1 MCKNTR
7 ALMRAFSLLALIPV
21 AVAAVSCTTTVNKV
35 TQDSG
40 NGEGIPGGPRESQPC
55 NPGDETFAIDAFD
68 VTPGEGAGVACDVE
82 KVLDGDDAPM
92 GIAASAT
99 KATLVGRDVNGCVGV
114 EFGDGIVLSSLIM
127 KMRPVSGMCGHA
139 CTEGGDTGCGTG
151 WKVQI
156 FVGPAFDKLQWLQQ
170 LSLTTKDS
178 FEYRV
183 AVHSTYKARYA
194 VICREATPASGDD
207 IAIDVVSGLCGDP
220 SKGG

>member
-7 ALMRAFSLLALIPV
+7 ALMRAVSILSLI
-21 AVAAVSCTTTVNKV
+21 AVGLAAVSCTTTVNKV
-35 TQDSG
+35 NQTSG
-40 NGEGIPGGPRESQPC
+40 PGDGIPGGPRESQPC
-55 NPGDETFAIDAFD
+55 SPGNETFAINAFD
-68 VTPGEGAGVACDVE
+68 VTPKDEAGVACDVD
-82 KVLDGDDAPM
+82 KVLDADDTPT
-92 GIAASAT
+92 GLSASTA

-114 EFGDGIVLSSLIM
+114 EFGEGIVLSSLIM

-139 CTEGGDTGCGTG
+139 CTDGKDGCGTG

-156 FVGPAFDKLQWLQQ
+156 FVGPAFDQLQWLQQ

-183 AVHSTYKARYA
+183 AVHSTYKARFA

-207 IAIDVVSGLCGDP
+207 IAIDIVSGLCGDP
-220 SKGG
+220 GKGG